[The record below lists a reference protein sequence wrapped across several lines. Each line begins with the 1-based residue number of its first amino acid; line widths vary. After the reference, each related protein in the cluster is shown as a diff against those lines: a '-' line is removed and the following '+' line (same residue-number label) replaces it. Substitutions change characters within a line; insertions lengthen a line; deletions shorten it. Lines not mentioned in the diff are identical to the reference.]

1 MLFLSCNTGDSD
13 GKDSACN
20 AGDPDSVPGWEDALE
35 KETVTHSIV
44 LAWRMDRGAWQ
55 AIVRGVARVGQDLAT
70 KPPPPP
76 VFLPGEWTE
85 EPGRLQSVG
94 SQGSDTT

>member
-76 VFLPGEWTE
+76 VLLPGEWTE